1 MIFKSQQS
9 TMEGLQLIPQQYSKI
24 YTTAFQSHDSIP
36 ITLNDLDIECQ
47 IWLLVSAGHEN
58 MDSNRVLCKHKNAW
72 PLVLT
77 ESKHM

>member
-24 YTTAFQSHDSIP
+24 YTTEFQSHDNVP

-47 IWLLVSAGHEN
+47 IWLQDMKIWTAIVSCSNTRMH
-58 MDSNRVLCKHKNAW
+58 DS
-72 PLVLT
+72 
-77 ESKHM
+77 

>member
-24 YTTAFQSHDSIP
+24 YITEFQSHDNVP

-47 IWLLVSAGHEN
+47 IWLLDMKKWTAIVSWANTIMH
-58 MDSNRVLCKHKNAW
+58 DS
-72 PLVLT
+72 
-77 ESKHM
+77 

>member
-47 IWLLVSAGHEN
+47 IWLQDMKIWTAIVSCSNTRMH
-58 MDSNRVLCKHKNAW
+58 DS
-72 PLVLT
+72 
-77 ESKHM
+77 

>member
-36 ITLNDLDIECQ
+36 ITLIDLDIECQ
-47 IWLLVSAGHEN
+47 ILLLDMKKWTAIVSWANTRMHN
-58 MDSNRVLCKHKNAW
+58 S
-72 PLVLT
+72 
-77 ESKHM
+77 

>member
-9 TMEGLQLIPQQYSKI
+9 MMEGLQLIPQQYSKI

-47 IWLLVSAGHEN
+47 IWLLDMKKWTAIVSCANTRMH
-58 MDSNRVLCKHKNAW
+58 DS
-72 PLVLT
+72 
-77 ESKHM
+77 